1 MTLRNAFGEI
11 ATEFTLRRLVDQLR
25 FAKDSADRMRVI
37 VDSAPQVTVWAQN
50 NSAGMASTATAAPYS
65 ASAWNA
71 MDARAEMQE
80 LSQQTFQ
87 ITRNRWSI
95 T

>member
-1 MTLRNAFGEI
+1 MALRNAFEGL
-11 ATEFTLRRLVDQLR
+11 ATESLLRRLLEQVR
-25 FAKDSADRMRVI
+25 FAKDSADRMRVTL
-37 VDSAPQVTVWAQN
+37 DGAPQVTVWGGN
-50 NSAGMASTATAAPYS
+50 TSSTISSTSHAPYA
-65 ASAWNA
+65 ASSWNA
-71 MDARAEMQE
+71 NDARAEMQE